1 MKYQQVKIIDMEIL
15 SLKAKPTNRQ
25 QRRLMEKEV
34 EWVFKQFEKTLYWMM
49 RDLFNEDYSQY
60 EVIYK
65 YYLKQYIEV
74 SEWINAHKKLKYV
87 TLNPYFFEQFFSY
100 EKSID

>member
-15 SLKAKPTNRQ
+15 SLKVKPTNRQ

-34 EWVFKQFEKTLYWMM
+34 EWVLNKFDDTLSWMM
-49 RDLFNEDYSQY
+49 QDLFDDYSGY
-60 EVIYK
+60 EESYK
-65 YYLKQYIEV
+65 YYLQQYIEV